1 MVNKRVKINRA
12 PVLTLWAT
20 IVAERLGHDH
30 AAALTFGKALAGLNA
45 QSKGRRLGIYKEAEG
60 EPEKKPAKAPK
71 PGEQTMVPLL
81 GRSVPAV
88 RTKEGLRAALKGE
101 AIEPASVEKY
111 LSQKFGEHLNDVRA
125 AMEALAKSM
134 PREKLESR
142 AFALYEAFRPKVPEG
157 EKGWGAKGILDLG
170 KIRSLAR

>member
-30 AAALTFGKALAGLNA
+30 ASALTLGKSLAGLNA
-45 QSKGRRLGIYKEAEG
+45 QSKGRRLGLFEEAAED
-60 EPEKKPAKAPK
+60 EPQKKGPK